1 MRLDARRNRDLLLAT
16 ARDLFARH
24 GLDVPLD
31 QIAKEA
37 GVGNA
42 TLYRHFPTREA
53 LVGEVFA
60 NAADLLAEAGEEALA
75 TEDAW
80 SAIEGYFERIFE
92 LVAAD
97 RGINDLVT
105 RAVPTVPGLIGISRR
120 NAARVGALVAR
131 AQEQGT
137 MRADVVTMDLLF
149 MVGAL
154 CRALPAATELRPDLW
169 RRHLALLLDGFRA
182 RAVHPLSVPPVGEE
196 RLDRVFAELWEAD
209 SPADTPAAT
218 PAHPPVASRAA
229 APAATPAAVSPDASP
244 EAPPTA

>member
-1 MRLDARRNRDLLLAT
+1 MAVSRTGIGGPGGSDGPDGSGDGPRPPARLRLDARRNRDLLLAT

-42 TLYRHFPTREA
+42 TLYRHFPTRQA

-60 NAADLLAEAGEEALA
+60 NAANLLAEAADEALA

-80 SAIEGYFERIFE
+80 SAIERYFEWILE

-105 RAVPTVPGLIGISRR
+105 RAIPTVPGLLGISRR
-120 NAARVGALVAR
+120 NAATVGSLVVR

-149 MVGAL
+149 SFGAL

-169 RRHLALLLDGFRA
+169 RRHLALLLDGFRT
-182 RAVHPLSVPPVGEE
+182 RATHPLPVPPVGEE
-196 RLDRVFAELWEAD
+196 RLDRMFAELWAAD
-209 SPADTPAAT
+209 APAD
-218 PAHPPVASRAA
+218 
-229 APAATPAAVSPDASP
+229 
-244 EAPPTA
+244 APPSA

>member
-1 MRLDARRNRDLLLAT
+1 MAVSRTNGTGGPTGANPPARLRRDAQRNRDLLLAT
-16 ARDLFARH
+16 ARDLFAAH

-53 LVGEVFA
+53 LIGEVFA
-60 NAADLLAEAGEEALA
+60 DAAHLLDEAGAEALA

-80 SAIEGYFERIFE
+80 SAIERYFARIFE

-105 RAVPTVPGLIGISRR
+105 QAIPAVPGMIEISRR
-120 NAARVGALVAR
+120 NAVTVGTLVAR

-137 MRADVVTMDLLF
+137 LRTDVVTMDLLF
-149 MVGAL
+149 MLGPL
-154 CRALPAATELRPDLW
+154 CRALPAAADLRPDLW
-169 RRHLALLLDGFRA
+169 RRYLALLLDGFRT
-182 RAVHPLSVPPVGEE
+182 RATHPLPVPPIGEE
-196 RLDRVFAELWEAD
+196 HLDRMFADLWEAD
-209 SPADTPAAT
+209 GPGT
-218 PAHPPVASRAA
+218 
-229 APAATPAAVSPDASP
+229 APG
-244 EAPPTA
+244 TA

>member
-1 MRLDARRNRDLLLAT
+1 MAPSSANPPGRLRRDAQRNRDQLLAA
-16 ARDLFARH
+16 AREMFSRH

-53 LVGEVFA
+53 LIAEVFA
-60 NAADLLAEAGEEALA
+60 DAGTGLAEAGREALA
-75 TEDAW
+75 AEDAW
-80 SAIEGYFERIFE
+80 TGLEGYFERIFA

-105 RAVPTVPGLIGISRR
+105 QAIPVIPGMIEISRGH
-120 NAARVGALVAR
+120 AATVTALIAR

-137 MRADVVTMDLLF
+137 MRRDVVTMDLLF
-149 MVGAL
+149 LLGPL

-169 RRHLALLLDGFRA
+169 RRYLALLLDGFRA
-182 RAVHPLSVPPVGEE
+182 RAAHPLPVPPIGEE
-196 RLDRVFAELWEAD
+196 HLDRMFADLWEAG
-209 SPADTPAAT
+209 A
-218 PAHPPVASRAA
+218 
-229 APAATPAAVSPDASP
+229 P
-244 EAPPTA
+244 EA